1 MRVLDK
7 FQMDHCD
14 KFYSSKQTELI
25 RRAHSQNA
33 SHSFA
38 QLLIRTK
45 NFKVIKGHILNIKC
59 QVTEIRK
66 LSN

>member
-1 MRVLDK
+1 MRVLDT

-38 QLLIRTK
+38 QLLIRTRK
-45 NFKVIKGHILNIKC
+45 NCKVIKGHI
-59 QVTEIRK
+59 
-66 LSN
+66 

>member
-38 QLLIRTK
+38 QLLIGTK
-45 NFKVIKGHILNIKC
+45 KL
-59 QVTEIRK
+59 